1 MTYPQPRFS
10 LGRVLVILLLLWG
23 SVAIAD
29 RLWFL
34 ADRSVPAWDQAD
46 YLNGSLTYLRGLHD
60 PQWTSGDWWWQF
72 WQLRS
77 KIPPFTYV
85 SAALVQMV
93 VGKGPDAAALV
104 LSLFSLVLLVST
116 FAIGA
121 LVCSSQIGLWAAGLV
136 VLLPGLYRFRLEF
149 LLDYPL
155 AATVTASFA
164 ALTLWRSTDP
174 VLKATR
180 ERQAHLS
187 KSRPYQPTS
196 PTSSTLSTSS
206 RTPKSPAPEP
216 SPRSPLALLYEWLS
230 AIAFGLSLGLAF
242 LTKQPALF
250 FLAVPTAWMTMVAL
264 VKQQW
269 GRLAQLVAAFGV
281 SLVVWGPWYRA
292 NWLLM
297 LTAGKRATIDS
308 AAIEGDP
315 PLNTLAAWTF
325 YVTHLPR
332 FVSWPLLLVPI
343 AGLLTYVVGRFVTG
357 RSLERVL
364 TDKRIGWREARWLGL
379 FLVGGYL
386 LSSLNV
392 NKDARYILPLVPV
405 LAVVLAAGLV
415 ALGQKGWGR
424 NVRWAT
430 AISGGLLAI
439 FNLVP
444 LGINPG
450 VGLGWSHQPY
460 TGQEWPLQ
468 QVIDRIVEAAPHQQ
482 TTVGVLPSTPS
493 VNQHNISYYG
503 ALQDWRVYGRQVGT
517 RAEDLEQDARSL
529 DWFLTKTGDPGS
541 VPDTQAD
548 IKQIVEE
555 RGEFELEDSWTLPND
570 EGVLKL
576 YRKVEMPI
584 VVERAPDVFS
594 DRIQLESVTLPETA
608 RPGQPVPVTYEWRGS
623 GSALQDGVVLLTWNG
638 DWIGGEPE
646 AEPAQLA
653 DDPEAEAGEPEIAS
667 QWIHDRGI
675 GAGFLR
681 TRSESETGLRVLDR
695 TAMLPP
701 TTLTPGLYTLSAT
714 YLSRTGDETY
724 PLEFTEPVQLEIA
737 EEVSSED
744 ASSVKSPELDLVTQL
759 RNLAP
764 QLRAGDFEPV
774 FAEIGR
780 INQYDPTQDYL
791 EQVGISLDSRLQDD
805 PDNLD
810 YLYAL
815 AIARV
820 QQQDAPAALAALEK
834 AAELDAENPYAQG
847 FVAFVYLY
855 DWHPILAQPWIDKA
869 IALNPEIEE
878 IQILDGVAALMRG
891 NVVKAWRVANTY
903 L

>member
-1 MTYPQPRFS
+1 MKYPQPRFS

-46 YLNGSLTYLRGLHD
+46 YLNGSLTYLRGLQD
-60 PQWTSGDWWWQF
+60 PQWTSGDWWTQF

-93 VGKGPDAAALV
+93 VGKGPDAAVLV
-104 LSLFSLVLLVST
+104 LSILSLVLLVST
-116 FAIGA
+116 YAIGA
-121 LVCSSQIGLWAAGLV
+121 LVCTSQVGLWAAGLV
-136 VLLPGLYRFRLEF
+136 VLLPGLYRFRLQF

-155 AATVTASFA
+155 AAMVTASFA

-174 VLKATR
+174 VLKAAR
-180 ERQAHLS
+180 HRHARLV
-187 KSRPYQPTS
+187 KSHPYQPAPLSSSTS
-196 PTSSTLSTSS
+196 P
-206 RTPKSPAPEP
+206 PVPEP
-216 SPRSPLALLYEWLS
+216 SSPSPLATLGAWLS

-250 FLAVPTAWMTMVAL
+250 FLAVPTAWMVGVAL
-264 VKQQW
+264 VKQHW
-269 GRLAQLVAAFGV
+269 GRLAQLVAAFAV
-281 SLVVWGPWYRA
+281 SLLVWGPWYRA

-325 YVTHLPR
+325 YLTHLPR

-343 AGLLTYVVGRFVTG
+343 AGLLTYAVGRVVTG
-357 RSLERVL
+357 RSLGERL
-364 TDKRIGWREARWLGL
+364 RIDKRIAWREARWLGL

-415 ALGQKGWGR
+415 ALGRKGWGR
-424 NVRWAT
+424 HLRWAT
-430 AISGGLLAI
+430 AIAAGLLAI

-444 LGINPG
+444 LGIHPG
-450 VGLGWSHQPY
+450 IGLGWPHQPY
-460 TGQEWPLQ
+460 TGQEWPHER
-468 QVIDRIVEAAPHQQ
+468 VIDRIVQVEPYLQA
-482 TTVGVLPSTPS
+482 TVGVLPSTAS
-493 VNQHNISYYG
+493 INQHNISYYG
-503 ALQDWRVYGRQVGT
+503 ALRDWQVYGRQVGT
-517 RAEDLEQDARSL
+517 KSDDLERDGRSL
-529 DWFLTKTGDPGS
+529 SWFLTTTGDPGL
-541 VPDTQAD
+541 VPNTHAEMTR
-548 IKQIVEE
+548 IVEAD
-555 RGEFELEDSWTLPND
+555 GSFELEDSWTLPKN

-576 YRKVEMPI
+576 YRQAEPSL
-584 VVERAPDVFS
+584 VVERVSELPDDLV
-594 DRIQLESVTLPETA
+594 QLASVTVPESVL
-608 RPGQPVPVTYEWRGS
+608 PGQPVPVTYEWEGA
-623 GSALQDGVVLLTWNG
+623 GAELQEGVVLLTWERDISDG
-638 DWIGGEPE
+638 DSDEARSADIGNSETE
-646 AEPAQLA
+646 ADEQ
-653 DDPEAEAGEPEIAS
+653 AGTEEIAS
-667 QWIHDRGI
+667 RWIHDRGI

-681 TRSESETGLRVLDR
+681 TSSEPEKGFRVVER

-701 TTLTPGLYTLSAT
+701 STVDPGLYTLSAT
-714 YLSRTGDETY
+714 YLNRTSGETY
-724 PLEFTEPVQLEIA
+724 AIELSEPVQLEVA
-737 EEVSSED
+737 TD
-744 ASSVKSPELDLVTQL
+744 ASPVEAPELDLVTQL
-759 RNLAP
+759 RNLVP
-764 QLRAGDFEPV
+764 QLRAGDFDPV

-791 EQVGISLDSRLQDD
+791 EQAAIALDARLKDD

-810 YLYAL
+810 WLYAL

-820 QQQDAPAALAALEK
+820 QQQNAPAALAALEK
-834 AAELDAENPYAQG
+834 AAELDTDNPYAQG
-847 FVAFVYLY
+847 FVAFVHLY
-855 DWHPILAQPWIDKA
+855 NWHPNLAQPWIDQA
-869 IALNPEIEE
+869 IALDPDLEE
-878 IQILDGVAALMRG
+878 IQILDSVAALMRG
-891 NVVKAWRVANTY
+891 NLVKAWQVANTY